1 MTGQRRSAGDGGRQH
16 ESDRLIASSALVIVA
31 TRLRRGL
38 DELQPRYAGP
48 IADAW

>member
-1 MTGQRRSAGDGGRQH
+1 VTVAGNTKATA
-16 ESDRLIASSALVIVA
+16 SIASSALVIVA